1 METDYADKTV
11 NLALE
16 KLNSHTNI
24 SSNFYKWW
32 QMRGRFVQLTEN
44 IKRLTK
50 HTDQKKDTHTS
61 LDNTSL
67 GG

>member
-50 HTDQKKDTHTS
+50 HIDQKKDTHTS